1 MLERSALVFARDLL
15 KSVQLPRSEFYHQH
29 PQTRSYQTTPLRST
43 LTSRNPKTTNTRVIQ
58 TNSPQNLIT
67 KSSNSKMGITG
78 PLAEMLSR
86 NNKNAET
93 YQAPPPLLKMVEQ
106 MKATKQGVVVLSCS
120 DPRLNPYQVLGLDA
134 TLKAT
139 MVRNAGGRV
148 LDAIRTLAVLQT
160 IGNPGTIVVMHHTDC
175 GMTHFHDSAIKQALT
190 EIAPGEKQSI
200 ESSKFG
206 EITGSIEESVL
217 EDLALLRASPLI
229 KKDTQ
234 IVGLKY
240 DIFTGI
246 LTQVH
251 ESRGEL

>member
-1 MLERSALVFARDLL
+1 
-15 KSVQLPRSEFYHQH
+15 
-29 PQTRSYQTTPLRST
+29 
-43 LTSRNPKTTNTRVIQ
+43 
-58 TNSPQNLIT
+58 
-67 KSSNSKMGITG
+67 MGITG
-78 PLAEMLSR
+78 PLAEMLAR

-93 YQAPPPLLKMVEQ
+93 YQAPPPLMKMVEQ
-106 MKATKQGVVVLSCS
+106 MRTTKQGVVVLSCS

-148 LDAIRTLAVLQT
+148 FDAIRTLAVLQT

-175 GMTHFHDSAIKQALT
+175 GMTHFHDSAIKKAL
-190 EIAPGEKQSI
+190 IDLAPEEEKAIQG
-200 ESSKFG
+200 SKFG

-240 DIFTGI
+240 DIHTGV

-251 ESRGEL
+251 ENKNEL